1 MIENYQPA
9 SPAGHFLLFV
19 VNILQL
25 NWESE
30 IEPGKPSEL
39 TVTSHISSVHRS
51 GLVSG
56 LSSLTPTD
64 IVQPNIVKL
73 SSFKTEALVTQM
85 EFIHVFMFQVFKYS
99 GIWLEKKNCLKIAS
113 LQNWLLLLLA
123 LLLSKETSPY
133 THYVLCCIAV
143 GMNKKKNVT
152 FGSIL

>member
-99 GIWLEKKNCLKIAS
+99 GIWLEKKKLPKNCLITK
-113 LQNWLLLLLA
+113 LA
-123 LLLSKETSPY
+123 FIIIGIII
-133 THYVLCCIAV
+133 V
-143 GMNKKKNVT
+143 
-152 FGSIL
+152 